1 MTTAKSKHQRI
12 RFHPLY
18 YCLLIVAYV
27 LTGCA
32 IQPRPDW
39 MSSKGTDTGKIEAVA
54 LATGKLN
61 APECFAF
68 YDTID
73 KVIRATKQHTSN
85 FPVQGYPFLRTN
97 RFLSSFQNFSTPD
110 QYKTW
115 LSHLNRLAIDG
126 IEIEKA
132 GISRDAVSHL
142 QAQFKLGSIDTNLL
156 QRCGELLVDTVSQDL
171 SLQQSLVRA
180 SQVESSYS
188 LPKRTLGIYPV
199 SSLFLKLGIDREHQS
214 MLKKHNQFDAKEQS
228 LFNYQYQLDD
238 DEGVPSPD
246 EFKWTTDSLG
256 MPLINEQ
263 LKTALLRHYA
273 PIISLPNTDED
284 NHPGEITLTE
294 NNIPGFKST
303 SAFVYTTLTFGRY
316 RGQVITQLNYSI
328 WFKRR
333 PAKGVVD
340 ILAGE
345 FDALVWR
352 VNLLPSGEVLA
363 YDSIHQC
370 GCWYRV
376 YPGQGFRLES
386 DKQFFQEPVIAPKNL
401 PTPQG
406 NARVVLYLE
415 ADTHQLINVDVDS
428 NSSANIN
435 KMHYSLLPYEVL
447 YKLRNEKAS
456 IFDEAGILRNS
467 QRPERWLL
475 WTSGIES
482 PGAMRDFGYHA
493 IAFIGQRHFDDAY
506 LLDFIYRE

>member
-1 MTTAKSKHQRI
+1 M
-12 RFHPLY
+12 
-18 YCLLIVAYV
+18 

-39 MSSKGTDTGKIEAVA
+39 MSSTGADTGKTEAIA
-54 LATGKLN
+54 LATGKLD
-61 APECFAF
+61 ASECFAF
-68 YDTID
+68 YDIID
-73 KVIRATKQHTSN
+73 KAIRATKQHTSN

-110 QYKTW
+110 QYKIW

-126 IEIEKA
+126 IEIEKT
-132 GISRDAVSHL
+132 GLSRDAISHL
-142 QAQFKLGSIDTNLL
+142 QTQFKIDSIGSDLL
-156 QRCGELLVDTVSQDL
+156 QRCGDLLVDKVSKDL
-171 SLQQSLVRA
+171 SLQRSLVRA
-180 SQVESSYS
+180 SQVASSYS
-188 LPKRTLGIYPV
+188 LSKRTLGLYPI
-199 SSLFLKLGIDREHQS
+199 SSLFLKLGINREHQS
-214 MLKKHNQFDAKEQS
+214 MLKKHNQFNAKEQS

-238 DEGVPSPD
+238 DVGVPSPG
-246 EFKWTTDSLG
+246 ELKWTTDSLG

-263 LKTALLRHYA
+263 LKTALFRHYA
-273 PIISLPNTDED
+273 PIIRLPNTDED
-284 NHPGEITLTE
+284 NQPGEITLTK

-303 SAFVYTTLTFGRY
+303 SAFAYTTLTFGRY
-316 RGQVITQLNYSI
+316 RGQVLTQLNYSI

-376 YPGQGFRLES
+376 YPGQGFRLEE
-386 DKQFFQEPVIAPKNL
+386 DKQFFQEPLIAPENL
-401 PTPQG
+401 PTLQG

-415 ADTHQLINVDVDS
+415 ADTHQLINVDVDAGSSS
-428 NSSANIN
+428 NLN
-435 KMHYSLLPYEVL
+435 KMNYSLLSYDLL
-447 YKLRNEKAS
+447 YKLRNEKTS
-456 IFDEAGILRNS
+456 IFDDSGILRNS

-493 IAFIGQRHFDDAY
+493 IAFIGQRHFDDAQ
-506 LLDFIYRE
+506 LLDSIYRE